1 MIIANTCG
9 YFKTF
14 AYLCRKLPL
23 SHRIIREYV
32 QKQVLCTLWGNGKQ
46 FEKEELKEQ
55 Q

>member
-1 MIIANTCG
+1 MIIANTYG

-32 QKQVLCTLWGNGKQ
+32 QKHVLCTLLGNGKQ
-46 FEKEELKEQ
+46 FEKEELKQ
-55 Q
+55 QQ

>member
-23 SHRIIREYV
+23 SHQIIREYV
-32 QKQVLCTLWGNGKQ
+32 QKQVLCTCGETENNLRKKN
-46 FEKEELKEQ
+46 
-55 Q
+55 